1 MNKKS
6 GDAPFQEDDFLPYE
20 KWLAAFRN
28 GPDSRV
34 SEGHE
39 FLRQFRAT
47 GFYEAYDI
55 VATYA
60 EKSQVEILWFI
71 EKRESG
77 HPFVNNNYPEL
88 ESICTYCN
96 SFFSYLDYIPCPFPR
111 CSSVLCS
118 KICLQDHIGLKHT

>member
-6 GDAPFQEDDFLPYE
+6 SNEAFQENDLPYE

-28 GPDSRV
+28 GPDSWM
-34 SEGHE
+34 SKEHE
-39 FLRQFRAT
+39 FLRQFHAT

-60 EKSQVEILWFI
+60 EKSQVEILWFM
-71 EKRESG
+71 EKRECG
-77 HPFVNNNYPEL
+77 QPFVSNNYPEL

-96 SFFSYLDYIPCPFPR
+96 CLFSYLDSIPCPFPR
-111 CSSVLCS
+111 CNSVFCS
-118 KICLQDHIGLKHT
+118 KICLQDHTGLKHT

>member
-1 MNKKS
+1 MNRKS
-6 GDAPFQEDDFLPYE
+6 SDEPFQEDDFLPHE

-28 GPDSRV
+28 GPDSRMT
-34 SEGHE
+34 EEHE
-39 FLRQFRAT
+39 FVRQFRAI

-55 VATYA
+55 VTMYA

-71 EKRESG
+71 EKRGCG

-96 SFFSYLDYIPCPFPR
+96 SFFSYLDSIPCPSPR

-118 KICLQDHIGLKHT
+118 KICLQDHIGFKHT